1 MKYWLFFLLALPLIM
16 LGIKPTAHA
25 DRAVPVVDSLELG
38 RLNAVK
44 KAHQMTDLPIYP
56 VSTLYAYKGKT
67 YKQGKKETGV
77 IYSSAKELDC
87 FVGQDVSIHTF
98 MTALH
103 NPRSV
108 LYTERIDKPPYH
120 GRNCGAYYGTVCS
133 GLVNYALGISVT
145 QRSADILASDDYE
158 LIKDQSARG
167 IRIADLICKNGHPRL
182 VTGID
187 KNSDGSIK
195 SVEISVAANTGCRRY
210 IVEGEKAFNE
220 LLKKNNYQIYRYK
233 YLSKNLLYKPAN
245 EFVAVEG
252 ENLASFVYN
261 DDICANK
268 GDKSCYISGEKVV
281 LNLAKGYDKVEVYKD
296 SKLYKTISIGKQLDI
311 ILKDLPYG
319 DYRARV
325 VNEGKNQKS
334 DYTYWKVIDV
344 NVRIDEKNNRIC
356 FYSANAKPVYYEFC
370 NISGGRPS
378 NKSRVYAAEFTER
391 ERRNGYVDV
400 NTPGKPIQT
409 TRKYPYVKVHF
420 ECDYGRVINNPIKW
434 FE

>member
-1 MKYWLFFLLALPLIM
+1 MM
-16 LGIKPTAHA
+16 LSFETTAQV
-25 DRAVPVVDSLELG
+25 DRTPKVVDSEELG
-38 RLNAVK
+38 RMNAVK
-44 KAHQMTDLPIYP
+44 KAHQMTDLPISP
-56 VSTLYAYKGKT
+56 VSTLYAHKGKS
-67 YKQGKKETGV
+67 YKKGKKETGV
-77 IYSSAKELDC
+77 IYSSARELDC
-87 FVGQDVSIHTF
+87 FVGQDVSFHTF

-108 LYTERIDKPPYH
+108 LYTDRIDKPPYH
-120 GRNCGAYYGTVCS
+120 GSNCGAYYGTVCS
-133 GLVNYALGISVT
+133 GLITYALGISVT
-145 QRSADILASDDYE
+145 QRSADILVSDDYE

-182 VTGID
+182 VTGMD
-187 KNSDGSIK
+187 KNRDGSIK
-195 SVEISVAANTGCRRY
+195 SVEISVAASKGCRRY
-210 IVEGEKAFNE
+210 KVEGEKAFNE

-233 YLSKNLLYKPAN
+233 NLSKNLSYTPAN

-252 ENLASFVYN
+252 EKSVSFVYN

-268 GDKSCYISGEKVV
+268 GDKACYISGEKVV
-281 LNLAKGYDKVEVYKD
+281 LNVAKGYEKVEVYKD

-325 VNEGKNQKS
+325 VNVGNNQKS

-344 NVRIDEKNNRIC
+344 NVRIDGKNNRIY
-356 FYSANAKPVYYEFC
+356 FSSANAKPIYYEFC
-370 NISGGRPS
+370 NISGGRPT
-378 NKSRVYAAEFTER
+378 NKNRVYAAEFTEK

-409 TRKYPYVKVHF
+409 TRKHPYVKVHF
-420 ECDYGRVINNPIKW
+420 ECDYGRVINKPIKW

>member
-1 MKYWLFFLLALPLIM
+1 MIKRLCFLFALPLLM
-16 LGIKPTAHA
+16 LGFKTTVQVNRTPI
-25 DRAVPVVDSLELG
+25 VVDSVELG
-38 RLNAVK
+38 RMNAVK

-56 VSTLYAYKGKT
+56 VSTLYSFKGKT
-67 YKQGKKETGV
+67 YRQGKKETGV

-87 FVGQDVSIHTF
+87 FVGHDVSFHTF

-108 LYTERIDKPPYH
+108 LYTDRIDKPPYH

-133 GLVNYALGISVT
+133 GLITYALGISIT
-145 QRSADILASDDYE
+145 QRSADILVSDDYE

-167 IRIADLICKNGHPRL
+167 IHIADLICKKGHPRL

-187 KNSDGSIK
+187 KNRDGSIK
-195 SVEISVAANTGCRRY
+195 SIEISVAANTGCRRY
-210 IVEGEKAFNE
+210 KVEGEKAFNE

-233 YLSKNLLYKPAN
+233 NLSKNLSYKPAN

-252 ENLASFVYN
+252 ENLVSFVYN

-268 GDKSCYISGEKVV
+268 GDKACYITGEKVV
-281 LNLAKGYDKVEVYKD
+281 LNVAKGYDKVEVYKD

-311 ILKDLPYG
+311 ILKDLSYG

-325 VNEGKNQKS
+325 VNGKKKS

-344 NVRIDEKNNRIC
+344 NVRIDKKNNRIY
-356 FYSANAKPVYYEFC
+356 FSSANAKPIYYEFC
-370 NISGGRPS
+370 NISGGRPT
-378 NKSRVYAAEFTER
+378 NKSRVYAAEFTEIEKKR
-391 ERRNGYVDV
+391 GYVVV
-400 NTPGKPIQT
+400 NNPRRPTQATPKH
-409 TRKYPYVKVHF
+409 PYVKVHF
-420 ECDYGRVINNPIKW
+420 DCDYGRVINKPIKW